1 MAEVIID
8 KLNLS
13 DINKFSADRLGTME
27 NDVKNQL
34 NELKGG
40 GELTQSDLLRL
51 QFNIAKYTIS
61 ASALSAITKE
71 VSDSLKQTA
80 NKIG

>member
-1 MAEVIID
+1 MTVSITN
-8 KLNLS
+8 LNLS
-13 DINKFSADRLGTME
+13 EINNFASNRMTNME
-27 NDVKNQL
+27 GDVKTQL
-34 NELKGG
+34 NTLQNG
-40 GELTQSDLLRL
+40 GELTQGDLLKL

-61 ASALSAITKE
+61 ASTISAITKE

>member
-1 MAEVIID
+1 MAVQIEN
-8 KLNLS
+8 LNLK
-13 DINKFSADRLGTME
+13 DIQAFAAEKIGSME
-27 NDVKNQL
+27 GDVKTQL
-34 NELKGG
+34 NGLQGG
-40 GELTQSDLLRL
+40 GELTQADLLKL

-61 ASALSAITKE
+61 ASTLSAINKE

>member
-13 DINKFSADRLGTME
+13 DINKFATDRVGTME

-71 VSDSLKQTA
+71 VSDSLTQTA